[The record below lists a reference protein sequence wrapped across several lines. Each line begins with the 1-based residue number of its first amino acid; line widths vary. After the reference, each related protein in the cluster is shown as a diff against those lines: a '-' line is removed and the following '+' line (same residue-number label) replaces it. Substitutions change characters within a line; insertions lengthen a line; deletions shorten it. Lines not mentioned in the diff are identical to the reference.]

1 MSASS
6 GRLVTQEKALQL
18 AGVSFATGI
27 VVGWL
32 AHRSFR
38 RVRQPQLHLSAL
50 IVLGCCHCFLA
61 HAEL

>member
-38 RVRQPQLHLSAL
+38 RVRQPSCLR
-50 IVLGCCHCFLA
+50 
-61 HAEL
+61 